1 MSEKIF
7 KIAGMDCAEE
17 TNALRQAVGAL
28 PGILDLRFNLL
39 DGAMTVTAPEG
50 AVDERDIVA
59 AMERAGMSARPL
71 GVVEITP
78 ERTRV
83 EPIVNEQALTLAEP
97 VSQQQLSQAASHLNG
112 LLAGLPVEAIFSLS
126 VHSNALEQDVLADDD
141 FLQFVLHQPPV
152 VAEFL

>member
-59 AMERAGMSARPL
+59 AMERAGMSARP
-71 GVVEITP
+71 VDNT
-78 ERTRV
+78 
-83 EPIVNEQALTLAEP
+83 QAGASQSGAAGSPPTSPVTEP
-97 VSQQQLSQAASHLNG
+97 VWPVWLIVPLVPPPPPLIEPVARIVASSHRYPKPR
-112 LLAGLPVEAIFSLS
+112 AGPISKRSLRKT
-126 VHSNALEQDVLADDD
+126 ATRE
-141 FLQFVLHQPPV
+141 
-152 VAEFL
+152 